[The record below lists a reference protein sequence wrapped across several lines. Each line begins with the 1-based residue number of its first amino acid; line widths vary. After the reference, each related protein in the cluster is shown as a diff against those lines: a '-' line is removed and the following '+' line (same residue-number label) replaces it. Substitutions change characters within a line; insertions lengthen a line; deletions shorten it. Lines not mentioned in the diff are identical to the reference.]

1 MFGYVIPD
9 KDNMLIKDFNV
20 FQAFYC
26 GLCKALHE
34 TGSEVTRFCTNYDV
48 TFYSVLM
55 HEITKTPVKFERKL
69 CVYNG
74 RKKVIVQPDELS
86 KKMADLAVLLVYYNI
101 KDDVADG
108 KKLRA
113 PLAWRLYLRK
123 RKAAKN
129 MPKIDALM
137 RERFGL
143 LARLEKEKCDSIDRV
158 ADTFASLMRDITR
171 ELIREDEGKK
181 LARYTES
188 NEQIVESTKAK
199 QTAEGCEDE
208 KSKLSKFAESNEQIV
223 ESIKSKQTVED
234 CEEGTKS
241 LTDDE
246 KRDIDDFCYNLGRLV
261 YLADAVDDVEK
272 DSKKGTY
279 NVLLLNFG
287 ECAKKADYLV
297 KNADELS
304 FLLKSTYNK
313 MVGAYNRMNV
323 NMFEGVLSN
332 TVYLGIEMQIGR
344 LLKGDEKCQITRL

>member
-74 RKKVIVQPDELS
+74 RKKVIVEPDELS

-113 PLAWRLYLRK
+113 PLAWRLALRK
-123 RKAAKN
+123 RKAAKR

-137 RERFGL
+137 REQFGL

-171 ELIREDEGKK
+171 ELIREDEESK
-181 LARYTES
+181 LTKYTES
-188 NEQIVESTKAK
+188 NEQLVEPTKA
-199 QTAEGCEDE
+199 
-208 KSKLSKFAESNEQIV
+208 
-223 ESIKSKQTVED
+223 KQTVED
-234 CEEGTKS
+234 CEDCEDCEGSKRSQISEDDKERAKS
-241 LTDDE
+241 LTEDE

-279 NVLLLNFG
+279 NVLLLNYG

-323 NMFEGVLSN
+323 SMYEGVLSN
-332 TVYLGIEMQIGR
+332 TVYLGIDMQIGR